1 MTALQS
7 FRRVLWDLCRETD
20 GQDLIEYSLLLSFI
34 SLAVIGIM
42 RGFGKNVTSL
52 FSIIESALDSAAS

>member
-7 FRRVLWDLCRETD
+7 FRRVLCNVCRETD

-42 RGFGKNVTSL
+42 RGFGHNVTSL
-52 FSIIESALDSAAS
+52 FSVIISALDSAAS